1 MKKLFKYLPLLT
13 AAFLMAACQ
22 NNDEADFDNKA
33 FIDATSMSSETI
45 VKGNAGDVVKKLTI
59 ATARPATSTIKA
71 QAVVDK
77 SLLATYNKG
86 YYADAQLLPEEN
98 YEVTESNMIIDAGSV
113 KSTEASFTFKD
124 LGSLDRKIVYVL
136 PVAVQTSNISILS
149 SAKNYYYVF
158 KAGALINV
166 VADIERNWLQIYPWS
181 ASTIDRVRGIKQIT
195 MEALLYPREF
205 GKLISTVMGI
215 EGAFLMRIGDAGVP
229 DNQIQIATSRG
240 NFTDSKLQLQTNQ
253 WQHVAMTFDSESK
266 EMKVYI
272 NGHLMAETSFNASIS
287 IVGNGS
293 DRNFL
298 VGKSYDDARWFT
310 GNISEVR
317 VWDVIRTPEEIASNV
332 YSVDPTTAGLLAYW
346 KFDDQSAYVVK
357 DYSGN
362 GNDLKANGALSWKNV
377 SLPAAE

>member
-1 MKKLFKYLPLLT
+1 MKNLFKYMPLL
-13 AAFLMAACQ
+13 AAVVMITACQ
-22 NNDEADFDNKA
+22 NNDEADFANKA
-33 FIDATSMSSETI
+33 FIDAPSMSSETI
-45 VKGNAGDVVKKLTI
+45 VKGNAGNVVKPLTI
-59 ATARPATSTIKA
+59 STARPAETTIKA

-77 SLLATYNKG
+77 TLLSTYNKA

-98 YEVTESNMIIDAGSV
+98 YEVTENNMVIDAGSV
-113 KSTEASFTFKD
+113 KSTEASFTFKS
-124 LGSLDRKIVYVL
+124 LENLDRKLVYVL
-136 PVAVQTSNISILS
+136 PVTVRTADISLLA
-149 SAKNYYYVF
+149 SAQNYYYVF

-166 VADIERNWLQIYPWS
+166 VADIERNWLQVYPWS
-181 ASTIDRVRGIKQIT
+181 VSTLERVRGMQQIT

-229 DNQIQIATSRG
+229 DNQIQIATSNG
-240 NFTDSKLQLQTNQ
+240 NFTDSKLQLQTSQ
-253 WQHVAMTFDSESK
+253 WQHVAMTYDRSTRK
-266 EMKVYI
+266 MKVYI
-272 NGHLMAETSFNASIS
+272 NGHLMAETLFNASIN

-317 VWDVIRTPEEIASNV
+317 IWDIIRTPEQIASSI
-332 YSVDPTTAGLLAYW
+332 YMVDPSTEGLIAYW

-362 GNDLKANGALSWKNV
+362 GNDLKANSALSWKNV
-377 SLPAAE
+377 SLPE